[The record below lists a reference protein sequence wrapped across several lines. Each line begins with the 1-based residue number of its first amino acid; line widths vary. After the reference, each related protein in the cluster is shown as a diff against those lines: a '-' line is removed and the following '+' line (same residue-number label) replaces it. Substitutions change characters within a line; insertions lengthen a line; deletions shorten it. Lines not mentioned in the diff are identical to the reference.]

1 MPRHLARALLLGILL
16 TGCTET
22 DSAATEHDSTVETV
36 TPTRRPLTV
45 TDVDLDAAVA
55 DLCVVRSSFEVD
67 PTRIDDHEQSPWLAA
82 LASCITTGP
91 LQGRSLE
98 LVAHTSIHHD
108 SPYARRLGE
117 SRADSL
123 RARLRRTQRRGPH
136 RRASIQVSARHRP
149 EPPTPLTNPALQP
162 PEVRERGVS

>member
-1 MPRHLARALLLGILL
+1 MPRHLVRALFLGILL
-16 TGCTET
+16 TGCTES
-22 DSAATEHDSTVETV
+22 DSAAPEHDSTVSTVETV
-36 TPTRRPLTV
+36 TPTKRPLTV
-45 TDVDLDAAVA
+45 TDVALDAAVA
-55 DLCVVRSSFEVD
+55 ELCVVRSSFEVD

-108 SPYARRLGE
+108 SPYASRLGE

-123 RARLRRTQRRGPH
+123 RARLIENGVD
-136 RRASIQVSARHRP
+136 ASEVRSSAAVSGDERSVVVRIAARH
-149 EPPTPLTNPALQP
+149 
-162 PEVRERGVS
+162 

>member
-123 RARLRRTQRRGPH
+123 RARLIENGVD
-136 RRASIQVSARHRP
+136 AS
-149 EPPTPLTNPALQP
+149 
-162 PEVRERGVS
+162 EVRSSAAVVGDERSVVVRIAARQFR